1 MDLQEFIH
9 LHPKIIQYER
19 AGVEG
24 IDFQAL
30 HDRIEK
36 SRYLKSRQSFVYL
49 VKNYKEILSGKF
61 DDFKL
66 DVVEDRSKMDPFVEK
81 QKEHARKCAASLKKF
96 LESSTKD
103 QLREIE
109 DGFECEAKKALNML
123 VQSLEKPGYLTAA
136 IVGYTDIK
144 EKIKGYY
151 AWKQSGG

>member
-49 VKNYKEILSGKF
+49 VKNYTKILNGDF

-66 DVVEDRSKMDPFVEK
+66 DVPKEECQSNPMDEK
-81 QKEHARKCAASLKKF
+81 KKELLRKNVASLKKF
-96 LESSTKD
+96 LESSTKE
-103 QLREIE
+103 QLSEIE
-109 DGFECEAKKALNML
+109 DGFESEAKKALNML
-123 VQSLEKPGYLTAA
+123 VQALEKPGYLTAA